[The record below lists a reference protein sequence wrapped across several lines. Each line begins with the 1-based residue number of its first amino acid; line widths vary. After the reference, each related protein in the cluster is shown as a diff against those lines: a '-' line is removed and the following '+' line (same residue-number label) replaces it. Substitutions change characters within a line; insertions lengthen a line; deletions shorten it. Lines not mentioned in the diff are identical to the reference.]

1 MLRREDIQVL
11 EKGSPA
17 YPEEWLA
24 LSDAPERV
32 YAIGNIALLSARKI
46 TVVGS
51 RRTPV
56 QAVKLGGEIAKELST
71 HFALVTGVAEGGDS
85 AVIEGALLGTGDII
99 CVLAGGLNALPQ
111 GNLTLLERV
120 AKKGLL
126 LSPCPLETGVRNF
139 SYEYRNKL
147 LALLGVATLVLGA
160 GEKSGALITARYAKE
175 AGKRVFA
182 LPYSPWTSAGKGC
195 NVLIKAGAGVAENAE
210 DILTAFG
217 IEKRQMSTLILTDE
231 EARVLAYVREE
242 GEAHATAV
250 AQNAGVPVFKIR
262 ALLASLEVKGAV
274 IAVGGN
280 RYSAINK

>member
-17 YPEEWLA
+17 YPEEWRI

-85 AVIEGALLGTGDII
+85 AVIEGALAGTGDII
-99 CVLAGGLNALPQ
+99 CVLAGGLDTLPQ
-111 GNLTLLERV
+111 GNLSLLERV

-126 LSPCPLETGVRNF
+126 LSPYPLETGVRTF

-147 LALLGVATLVLGA
+147 LAWLGVATFVLGA
-160 GEKSGALITARYAKE
+160 GERSGALITAKYAKE

-195 NVLIKAGAGVAENAE
+195 NALIKAGAGVVEHAQ
-210 DILTAFG
+210 DIFTAFG
-217 IEKRQMSTLILTDE
+217 IEKTQTPTLLLTDE
-231 EARVLAYVREE
+231 ETRVFACVCEA
-242 GEAHATAV
+242 GEAHATTI

-262 ALLASLEVKGAV
+262 AVLASLEVKGAIV
-274 IAVGGN
+274 AVGGN
-280 RYSAINK
+280 RYSAINR